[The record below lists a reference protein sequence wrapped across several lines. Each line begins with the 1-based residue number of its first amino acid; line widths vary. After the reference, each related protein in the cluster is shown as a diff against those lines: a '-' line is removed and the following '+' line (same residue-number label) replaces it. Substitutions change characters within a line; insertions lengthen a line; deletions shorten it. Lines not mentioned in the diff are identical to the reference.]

1 MATNDFTDDRI
12 DELGARLRRGI
23 GIADR
28 DAYQPYLQYLTRLRW
43 ALEGEL
49 RHLNPARRSWF
60 PHQAG

>member
-1 MATNDFTDDRI
+1 MATHDFTDDRI

-28 DAYQPYLQYLTRLRW
+28 NAYQPYLQYLTRLRW